1 MDKLP
6 NVDPEPEIP
15 QETSNT
21 EVAPPP
27 QIEVIV
33 NDEEDI
39 VPHQEIFKEAT
50 QQQQQQPAPKKKRK
64 PTQAQLDNLAKM
76 RVKRAENRAK
86 AKKEAED
93 AQANKLPA
101 NATPVP
107 TRAPAIQEAPKM
119 PNMNDGFVGF
129 LDYME
134 RYKSLKDNWKKREI
148 EKAKKYVAKQEP
160 QTVPQ
165 KKPEKQPAKKTTKKP
180 PSLLTNHTTNDNS
193 YSDYF

>member
-15 QETSNT
+15 KETQNT

-39 VPHQEIFKEAT
+39 VPHQEIFKEVP
-50 QQQQQQPAPKKKRK
+50 QQEPVQKKKRK
-64 PTQAQLDNLAKM
+64 PSQAQLDNLAKM

-93 AQANKLPA
+93 SQKIPT
-101 NATPVP
+101 NATPVIKQ
-107 TRAPAIQEAPKM
+107 TPAIQEAPKM

-165 KKPEKQPAKKTTKKP
+165 KKPEKQSVKKTPKNP
-180 PSLLTNHTTNDNS
+180 PSLLTNHSTNNNT